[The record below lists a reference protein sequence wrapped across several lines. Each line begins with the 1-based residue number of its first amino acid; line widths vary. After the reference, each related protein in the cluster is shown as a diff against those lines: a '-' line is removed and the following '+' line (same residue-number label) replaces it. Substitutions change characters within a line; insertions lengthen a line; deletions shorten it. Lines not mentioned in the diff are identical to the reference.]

1 MAGGGGENRFLK
13 ALDRAQSKKD
23 AGFRNN
29 WSFENRQESE
39 GDIEKDEINLIR
51 IEESDGVNSKAS
63 EEKSIHL
70 QPGTVQSPGET
81 LKTYERRGKAL
92 YLRLPKGNA
101 TGLNMLGASKKLGEN
116 TQNIAHVQGTMLQ
129 GRLFH
134 HTNIK
139 RSVMKTAAQ
148 SLERRER
155 KEYPSHVP
163 KVDADP
169 VTLSQR
175 LEDMQDTRDDS
186 DVESEPSIRRKVQQT
201 RLSGF
206 HSCDLPLVSAAQL
219 HLAKTESTEQN
230 EPFQHCTSCVKEN
243 KKTRC
248 QSCGDAQRL
257 CRQSTSSSE
266 SPASL
271 ARPSIHQRA
280 ASADKSNNKALNA
293 NLFYGPSSKITMDS
307 MVKNDSLRWRQFPAN
322 GKIGLSTEANSSKIS
337 KNARLKSNRLSETND
352 TIILSSD
359 DEDNVSTGSTS
370 RIESIS
376 PRPADSACS
385 SPVPSSGKVEA
396 ALKENSLVD
405 NKYSS
410 PPEPD
415 LPVTIPRKARMKDQ
429 FGNSVATT
437 PVKRRKVAQIELPS
451 EPTNMLPSPAERCES
466 MILDCRNLRIGT
478 LYRQIVKPV
487 VFCVDEI
494 KIALKAP
501 DVEGGSEELILKT
514 SELTKCEWCCVRKLP
529 IVFYQSTPSLCHKLR
544 LQFRMSRQNS
554 LGWYDCKASSI
565 EEQYI
570 VLIFEK
576 PLDGHV
582 TVCFE
587 KIHSEVGKLHSI
599 PNFLSRIGFDEA
611 NRRLVAFTNNQEASS
626 LGSTPKDH
634 ITRSVTSENRMKLR
648 NAAAHLQFFDDDE
661 EEGDTHNVF
670 VGPIEKLIVYPPP
683 PAKGGISVTNEDLHC
698 LNEGEFLNDVI
709 IDFYLKYLVLE
720 KLRDKAD
727 KIHIFSSFFYK
738 RLNQRERRN
747 LQDTANLTLQQR
759 RHGRVKT
766 WTRHVDIF
774 QKDFI
779 FVPLN
784 EAAHWFLAVICFPGL
799 EAPVYYPNRY
809 YQANSNPSAAMT
821 QTDDNHTSAS
831 SGESQSSLQSGT
843 SKSPPKKLPSKKQT
857 VASGDASSG
866 TEDGN
871 TPGNRR
877 SHCATR
883 HSLRKNEQGLQESDA
898 SLKSPF
904 LQTDSNAKNVNGI
917 ANECKTPVKQVDGLH
932 RIQISYSDPPEE
944 QKKSEEE
951 FIDFSDDQDNLD
963 ESSDDGGLADDNF
976 TSEAGKWHLKP
987 LLCKQPCI
995 LLMDS
1000 LRGPSRS
1007 TVVKTLREYLEV
1019 EWEVK
1024 KGSKRSFSKEFMKGS
1039 NPRVPQQNNFSDC
1052 GVFVLQYVES
1062 FFENP
1067 IQSFDLPMNLTDWF
1081 PQQRMKTKRE
1091 EIRNLILVLQELQSK
1106 DKKGQKDLGITQPAS
1121 QEGTEQFNRDF
1132 ESV

>member
-1 MAGGGGENRFLK
+1 MAGGGESRFLE
-13 ALDRAQSKKD
+13 ALDRSQTKKD

-29 WSFENRQESE
+29 WSFENLEEIE
-39 GDIEKDEINLIR
+39 GDVEKDEVNLLNID
-51 IEESDGVNSKAS
+51 ESDGDNSKAA
-63 EEKSIHL
+63 EQKSTHL
-70 QPGTVQSPGET
+70 RPGTVQCPGDKV
-81 LKTYERRGKAL
+81 KTYERRNKAP
-92 YLRLPKGNA
+92 YLRPIKGNA
-101 TGLNMLGASKKLGEN
+101 TGLNMLGASKKLGDN
-116 TQNIAHVQGTMLQ
+116 VQNIAPSQGTMVQ
-129 GRLFH
+129 GRIFH
-134 HTNIK
+134 HVSPSIS
-139 RSVMKTAAQ
+139 RPVVKTAAQ
-148 SLERRER
+148 R
-155 KEYPSHVP
+155 KEYPPHVQ
-163 KVDADP
+163 KVDGDP
-169 VTLSQR
+169 VRLLQR
-175 LEDMQDTRDDS
+175 LEDMQGTADDL
-186 DVESEPSIRRKVQQT
+186 EAEPEHELRRKVQQT
-201 RLSGF
+201 RRSSS
-206 HSCDLPLVSAAQL
+206 HMCDLPLL
-219 HLAKTESTEQN
+219 HTTQFCLAKTESTEQIN
-230 EPFQHCTSCVKEN
+230 SFQHCTSCVKEN
-243 KKTRC
+243 KSKTRC
-248 QSCGDAQRL
+248 QSSGDEQRL
-257 CRQSTSSSE
+257 CRQSTSD

-271 ARPSIHQRA
+271 ARPSIHQSA
-280 ASADKSNNKALNA
+280 ATDKPINKGLNA
-293 NLFYGPSSKITMDS
+293 KNFYSSSYSKTTMDS
-307 MVKNDSLRWRQFPAN
+307 VLKNDSPRWKQYSAN
-322 GKIGLSTEANSSKIS
+322 GKIGLSTEANLSKIP

-359 DEDNVSTGSTS
+359 DEDNIGTGSTS

-396 ALKENSLVD
+396 ALRENSLVD
-405 NKYSS
+405 NKYNSATE
-410 PPEPD
+410 PEP
-415 LPVTIPRKARMKDQ
+415 PVTIPRKARMKDQ

-437 PVKRRKVAQIELPS
+437 PVKRRKVAQLELPS
-451 EPTNMLPSPAERCES
+451 ESTNLLPCSIKACES
-466 MILDCRNLRIGT
+466 MIFCCRNLRIGT
-478 LYRQIVKPV
+478 FYRDINESV
-487 VFCVDEI
+487 VFCADYI
-494 KIALKAP
+494 KIVHGAS
-501 DVEGGSEELILKT
+501 DIGGGSEELVLNT
-514 SELTKCEWCCVRKLP
+514 SELTKCEWCCARKLP
-529 IVFYQSTPSLCHKLR
+529 VVFFQSTASLCLKLQS
-544 LQFRMSRQNS
+544 QFKMSRQNG
-554 LGWYDCKASSI
+554 LGWYDCKSANL

-576 PLDGHV
+576 PLSGPENS
-582 TVCFE
+582 CFE
-587 KIHSEVGKLHSI
+587 KILSDMGKKQSN
-599 PNFLSRIGFDEA
+599 PNFFAKIIFDEA
-611 NRRLVAFTNNQEASS
+611 NRRLVAFTNHAPEISS
-626 LGSTPKDH
+626 VPKDH
-634 ITRSVTSENRMKLR
+634 ITRSVTSETRMKLR
-648 NAAAHLQFFDDDE
+648 NASSQLQFFDDDD

-720 KLRDKAD
+720 KLREKAD

-747 LQDTANLTLQQR
+747 HLQETANLTLQQR

-799 EAPVYYPNRY
+799 EEPMHYPNRY
-809 YQANSNPSAAMT
+809 YQET
-821 QTDDNHTSAS
+821 
-831 SGESQSSLQSGT
+831 GSQSSATSQTEDNRTSVPTGEPQTCLQGGS
-843 SKSPPKKLPSKKQT
+843 SKTPLKKLPSKKQT
-857 VASGDASSG
+857 IPSGDTSSG
-866 TEDGN
+866 TDDSDS
-871 TPGNRR
+871 PGNRR
-877 SHCATR
+877 SHCVGR
-883 HSLRKNEQGLQESDA
+883 HSLRKSDQGLQESDA
-898 SLKSPF
+898 SMKSPF
-904 LQTDSNAKNVNGI
+904 QQVDCGAKNVNGI
-917 ANECKTPVKQVDGLH
+917 ANECKTPIKHVDGLH
-932 RIQISYSDPPEE
+932 RIQISYSDSPDE
-944 QKKSEEE
+944 QKKGEEE

-1024 KGSKRSFSKEFMKGS
+1024 KGSKRSFSKDYMKGS

-1052 GVFVLQYVES
+1052 GVYVLQYVES

-1091 EIRNLILVLQELQSK
+1091 EIRNLILSLQELQSK
-1106 DKKGQKDLGITQPAS
+1106 DKKGQRDLGVTQPTP
-1121 QEGTEQFNRDF
+1121 QEGTEQFIRDF

>member
-1 MAGGGGENRFLK
+1 MAGGGGSRFLE
-13 ALDRAQSKKD
+13 ALNRAQSKKD

-29 WSFENRQESE
+29 WSCENPEESE
-39 GDIEKDEINLIR
+39 GDVEKDEINLLSL
-51 IEESDGVNSKAS
+51 EESDGVNSNAA
-63 EEKSIHL
+63 EQKSNQL
-70 QPGTVQSPGET
+70 RPGTVQSPGDS

-92 YLRLPKGNA
+92 YLRPAKGNA

-116 TQNIAHVQGTMLQ
+116 AQNIALPPGTMVQG
-129 GRLFH
+129 RIFH
-134 HTNIK
+134 HTNIT
-139 RSVMKTAAQ
+139 RSVVKTAAQ
-148 SLERRER
+148 SSLERRER
-155 KEYPSHVP
+155 KEYPPHVQ
-163 KVDADP
+163 KVDVDP
-169 VTLSQR
+169 NRLLQR
-175 LEDMQDTRDDS
+175 LEDMQDTKDDS
-186 DVESEPSIRRKVQQT
+186 EVEPESSIRRK
-201 RLSGF
+201 
-206 HSCDLPLVSAAQL
+206 
-219 HLAKTESTEQN
+219 STEQI
-230 EPFQHCTSCVKEN
+230 EPFQHCTSCITEN
-243 KKTRC
+243 KSKTRC

-257 CRQSTSSSE
+257 CRQGTSSSE

-271 ARPSIHQRA
+271 ARPSIHQSA
-280 ASADKSNNKALNA
+280 ATDKSINKGLNA
-293 NLFYGPSSKITMDS
+293 KNFYGAYSKITMDS
-307 MVKNDSLRWRQFPAN
+307 MLKNDSPKWKQYPAN
-322 GKIGLSTEANSSKIS
+322 GKIGLSTEANLSKIT
-337 KNARLKSNRLSETND
+337 KNAKLKSSRLSETND

-359 DEDNVSTGSTS
+359 DEDNISTGSTS

-396 ALKENSLVD
+396 ALRENSLVD

-410 PPEPD
+410 PAEPD

-429 FGNSVATT
+429 FGNSVTTT
-437 PVKRRKVAQIELPS
+437 PVKRRKVSQLELPS
-451 EPTNMLPSPAERCES
+451 DSANMSSVKPCES
-466 MILDCRNLRIGT
+466 VILLCRNVRIGT
-478 LYRQIVKPV
+478 LYRIIKEPV
-487 VFCVDEI
+487 VFCVDFI
-494 KIALKAP
+494 KIVLEVP

-514 SELTKCEWCCVRKLP
+514 SDLTKCEWCGARKLP
-529 IVFYQSTPSLCHKLR
+529 VVFYQSTQSLCHKLR
-544 LQFRMSRQNS
+544 LQLRMSRQNG
-554 LGWYDCKASSI
+554 LGWYDCKATSI
-565 EEQYI
+565 QEQYI
-570 VLIFEK
+570 VLIFERA
-576 PLDGHV
+576 LVGHEII
-582 TVCFE
+582 CFE
-587 KIHSEVGKLHSI
+587 KIQTDVGTKNSI
-599 PNFLSRIGFDEA
+599 PNFLSKIVFDEA
-611 NRRLVAFTNNQEASS
+611 NRRLVAFTNNAQETPS

-634 ITRSVTSENRMKLR
+634 ATRSVISETRMKLR
-648 NAAAHLQFFDDDE
+648 NATTQLQFFEDE
-661 EEGDTHNVF
+661 DEEGDTHNVF

-720 KLRDKAD
+720 KLREKAD

-799 EAPVYYPNRY
+799 EKPEYYPNRY
-809 YQANSNPSAAMT
+809 YQETSSPSAPMA
-821 QTDDNHTSAS
+821 QTDDNQTSVS
-831 SGESQSSLQSGT
+831 SGESQTCFQGGS
-843 SKSPPKKLPSKKQT
+843 SKSPLKKLSSKKQT
-857 VASGDASSG
+857 VASGDTSSE
-866 TEDGN
+866 TDDSD

-877 SHCATR
+877 SHCLGR
-883 HSLRKNEQGLQESDA
+883 QSLRKNDQGLQESGA
-898 SLKSPF
+898 TPF
-904 LQTDSNAKNVNGI
+904 SQTDSSAKNVNGI
-917 ANECKTPVKQVDGLH
+917 ANECKTPLKHVDGLH
-932 RIQISYSDPPEE
+932 RIQLSYSDSPDD

-987 LLCKQPCI
+987 SLCKQPCI

-1024 KGSKRSFSKEFMKGS
+1024 KGSKRSFSKEYMKGS

-1091 EIRNLILVLQELQSK
+1091 EIRNLILSLQELQSK
-1106 DKKGQKDLGITQPAS
+1106 DKKGQKDLGITQPTP
-1121 QEGTEQFNRDF
+1121 QEGTEQFIRDF